1 MSFLI
6 SFLLNLLFVRFFS
19 QKFPLD
25 MPNARKIHKMPIPLS
40 GGIAIFVA
48 LLATETQVKVIL
60 PLSLAFFLGVLD
72 DIEDLSYKI
81 KLPFQI
87 LIATIAVCLGP
98 EQIYFLGHALNGML
112 WKVVEVFWFAAM
124 FNALNMIDGMDA
136 LASSTSMLSALF
148 LREHRLA
155 LALAGFLPFNLPKA
169 KSFLGNSG
177 SAVLGILLPFYALM
191 YFKGDL
197 CYATVFL
204 GYPAYE
210 VLSSFARRIVRH
222 RNPFRADKN
231 HTHHLLMRKFGV
243 WRSLIML
250 IVFSFVCNLLG
261 LSEKLWSFMLF
272 CMIYLVLFTHSLFQS
287 RNGNLNL

>member
-6 SFLLNLLFVRFFS
+6 SFLLSFLFVRFFS
-19 QKFPLD
+19 RKFPLD
-25 MPNARKIHKMPIPLS
+25 MPNARKIHKMPIPLT

-48 LLATETQVKVIL
+48 LLATETQVKIIL
-60 PLSLAFFLGVLD
+60 PVSLAFLLGVLD

-81 KLPFQI
+81 KLPFQVI
-87 LIATIAVCLGP
+87 IAAVAVWIGP
-98 EQIYFLGHALNGML
+98 EQIYFLGQRLDGIL

-148 LREHRLA
+148 LREYRLA

-177 SAVLGILLPFYALM
+177 SAILGILLPFYALT

-210 VLSSFARRIVRH
+210 VLSSFTRRILRH
-222 RNPFRADKN
+222 RNPFSADKN
-231 HTHHLLMRKFGV
+231 HTHHLLMRRFGV
-243 WRSLIML
+243 WRSLL
-250 IVFSFVCNLLG
+250 LLVSFSFVCNLLG
-261 LSEKLWSFMLF
+261 LSEKLWSFLLF
-272 CMIYLVLFTHSLFQS
+272 CIVYLVLFTYSLS
-287 RNGNLNL
+287 